1 MSQDRICSECG
12 ATISEASADGLCL
25 RCLMD
30 LALQAEGETI
40 DLVFATEGETADKTR
55 PENSCTTHTG
65 RVFGNYDVLE
75 QIGQGGM
82 GVVYLARQ
90 RGLGRVVA
98 LKLLLAGSRATEAE
112 IKRFHT
118 EAKAA
123 ATLKHPNVV
132 AIHEVGEHQGQ
143 QYFSMDYIEGRSLA
157 EVIRRTPL
165 PAARAARYV
174 KIIAEAIHY
183 AHQQGILHRDL
194 KPHNVL
200 IDAQDEPRIT
210 DFGLARQIAVESD
223 LTISGAVLG
232 TPSYMPPEQAAGKR
246 REIGRASDVYS
257 LGAILYDLL
266 TGRPPFRADTPVDT
280 LRQVLDDEPAPPRLL
295 NRKVPRDLET
305 ICLKCL
311 AKEPRQRYESA
322 QHLAEDLG
330 RFLKHEPIHARPV
343 GQLERLW
350 RWARRNPVIAAF
362 SIVVIGLLL
371 MLAVGAVFQRHEAM
385 LDAREAARDRAMLVE
400 AAGLTPLR
408 NAVNRVAGLEI
419 LARHLARG
427 ATNELRALLQQE
439 LAQLNKEQATSWLL
453 LQNWVLVTPEGKTVL
468 RLPQLE
474 KQRSERADRDYFKGA
489 MGRSQRPG
497 LAAVHVSRTYKSLDD
512 DLYKFGISRAI
523 LKTNGEVVGVL
534 TLMVRPTQF
543 AKEALGTIA
552 KGREFVL
559 ASEWEP
565 SPLDSASRPEV
576 RPPEREFVIII
587 HPAMGANDVERISP
601 ATLARVADASGPLPQ
616 GDSLYRDPVA
626 HKHREYKGWWLA
638 GFARVPETQFIVIY
652 QTRDWVLNAA
662 WLSGVVSLLA
672 GFPLLLWWWTRQRRR
687 KNGASAIA
695 E

>member
-1 MSQDRICSECG
+1 MPEPLIMPESRTCAECG
-12 ATISEASADGLCL
+12 EAIPPHSPEGCCPRCLLGLAAAVATEEMRSPGHGACGESSAPASAPSSYELL
-25 RCLMD
+25 ELI
-30 LALQAEGETI
+30 GE
-40 DLVFATEGETADKTR
+40 
-55 PENSCTTHTG
+55 
-65 RVFGNYDVLE
+65 
-75 QIGQGGM
+75 GGM
-82 GVVYLARQ
+82 GVVFKARQ
-90 RGLGRVVA
+90 RTLNRIVA
-98 LKLLLAGSRATEAE
+98 LKMIRSGSFASESEVRRFQTEAQ
-112 IKRFHT
+112 
-118 EAKAA
+118 AA
-123 ATLKHPNVV
+123 AKLQHANVV
-132 AIHEVGEHQGQ
+132 AIHEVGEQDGRP
-143 QYFSMDYIEGRSLA
+143 YFSMDYVEGQNLA
-157 EVIRRTPL
+157 QIVRQTPL
-165 PAARAARYV
+165 SPERAARYV
-174 KIIAEAIHY
+174 QTIAATVHY
-183 AHQQGILHRDL
+183 AHQRGILHRDL
-194 KPHNVL
+194 KPANIL
-200 IDAQDEPRIT
+200 IDATDQPRIT
-210 DFGLARQIAVESD
+210 DFGLAKQLEADSEFTV
-223 LTISGAVLG
+223 SGAVLG

-246 REIGRASDVYS
+246 QELGPASDIYS

-343 GQLERLW
+343 GQLGRLW
-350 RWARRNPVIAAF
+350 RLARRNPVIAAF

-371 MLAVGAVFQRHEAM
+371 MLAVGAIFQRHEAM
-385 LDAREAARDRAMLVE
+385 LDAQEAARDRAMLVD
-400 AAGLTPLR
+400 AGLTPLR
-408 NAVNRVAGLEI
+408 NAVNSVAGREI
-419 LARHLARG
+419 LARHLASG

-439 LAQLNKEQATSWLL
+439 LEQLNEDQETSWLL

-489 MGRSQRPG
+489 MERSQRTG
-497 LAAVHVSRTYKSLDD
+497 LEAVHVSRTYKSLDD
-512 DLYKFGISRAI
+512 NLYKFGVSRAI
-523 LKTNGEVVGVL
+523 LKTNGEVAGVL

-552 KGREFVL
+552 EGREFVL

-565 SPLDSASRPEV
+565 SPLDRASRPEV

-587 HPAMGANDVERISP
+587 HPAMGENDVEQISS
-601 ATLARVADASGPLPQ
+601 ASLARVADASGALPQ

-638 GFARVPETQFIVIY
+638 GFARVPNTQFIVIY

-672 GFPLLLWWWTRQRRR
+672 GFPLLLWWWTRRRRR
-687 KNGASAIA
+687 KNDASAIV